1 MLKIRCKM
9 ARLNNEE
16 TASEE
21 LNFKTLTKD
30 GEVRNPT
37 IKEEFVQVIKEF
49 KIPVEKEF
57 IDTISE
63 EYFSNTS
70 KMARVHSYLIVM
82 YKYAGKEIDIMIEH
96 FTNNAIYAFII
107 EDIIETTVKCF
118 HWNQNCILFLNRG
131 ATAILYIEIWK
142 RF

>member
-1 MLKIRCKM
+1 M
-9 ARLNNEE
+9 ARLNSEE
-16 TASEE
+16 TASGE

-30 GEVRNPT
+30 REVRNPT
-37 IKEEFVQVIKEF
+37 IKEEFVQGIKEF

-57 IDTISE
+57 IDTILE

-70 KMARVHSYLIVM
+70 KMASVHSYLIVM

-107 EDIIETTVKCF
+107 EDIIETTVKYF

-131 ATAILYIEIWK
+131 ATGILYIK
-142 RF
+142 FGKDF